1 MDEVVKTKNKKN
13 CIPILFEKDVISKSR
28 TVILFTFKAIL
39 VYDNVSKEIRS
50 GSRGGLGEL

>member
-1 MDEVVKTKNKKN
+1 MVDEVVKTKKKKN

-39 VYDNVSKEIRS
+39 VYDNVFVD
-50 GSRGGLGEL
+50 EL